1 MLPVQQIHH
10 VSMPIGVKKCANPE
24 GCRGQVCDPSLPDPS
39 GSIDFCG
46 DVWDSYGFL
55 QALMDSGPR
64 CCPSDSEL
72 AVTCALATSWEL
84 MEVFLFRLRST
95 IWNLATRAAGHRLQG
110 TKVDSHGQST

>member
-1 MLPVQQIHH
+1 
-10 VSMPIGVKKCANPE
+10 MPIGVKKCANPE

-39 GSIDFCG
+39 GSRHRFLWGC
-46 DVWDSYGFL
+46 VGFL

-72 AVTCALATSWEL
+72 ALTCALATSWEL